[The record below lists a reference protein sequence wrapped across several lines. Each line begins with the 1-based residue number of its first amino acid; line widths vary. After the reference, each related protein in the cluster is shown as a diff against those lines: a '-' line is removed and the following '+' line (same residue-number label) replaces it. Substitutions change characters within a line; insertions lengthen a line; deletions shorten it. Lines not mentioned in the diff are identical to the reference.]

1 MNNTSTTRVTEDK
14 QIVPVSSADAEMIKK
29 VHRILGTG
37 KMWRSGRIP
46 TEIRRF
52 SRFPARLKNKQ
63 SVKHPLARANW
74 GT

>member
-37 KMWRSGRIP
+37 KNC
-46 TEIRRF
+46 F
-52 SRFPARLKNKQ
+52 
-63 SVKHPLARANW
+63 
-74 GT
+74 